1 MEKYLGSDILL
12 IVRSCISIIS
22 DAVVEYK
29 KVATPTFAFRF
40 NKFPKFDLLVLNMP
54 GTRNVPLGDF
64 QIENNIVP
72 CNCSLIKVRLNKHS
86 GNNLQLF
93 WLRTLHQCLISRLE
107 PRKGL
112 MAAGEM
118 RCFRSCFTPPP
129 SVLTALAWSGNLK
142 DMRWKNWNSLKMKT
156 QDL

>member
-1 MEKYLGSDILL
+1 MEKYYLGSDILL
-12 IVRSCISIIS
+12 IVRSCISVIS

-86 GNNLQLF
+86 SNNLQLF
-93 WLRTLHQCLISRLE
+93 PLSGPCI
-107 PRKGL
+107 
-112 MAAGEM
+112 
-118 RCFRSCFTPPP
+118 
-129 SVLTALAWSGNLK
+129 SVLFPGWGRGR
-142 DMRWKNWNSLKMKT
+142 D
-156 QDL
+156 

>member
-1 MEKYLGSDILL
+1 MSMVSGEISRICILFTSD
-12 IVRSCISIIS
+12 SCVINFIS

-72 CNCSLIKVRLNKHS
+72 CNCSLIKVRLSKHS
-86 GNNLQLF
+86 SYNL
-93 WLRTLHQCLISRLE
+93 
-107 PRKGL
+107 
-112 MAAGEM
+112 
-118 RCFRSCFTPPP
+118 
-129 SVLTALAWSGNLK
+129 
-142 DMRWKNWNSLKMKT
+142 
-156 QDL
+156 